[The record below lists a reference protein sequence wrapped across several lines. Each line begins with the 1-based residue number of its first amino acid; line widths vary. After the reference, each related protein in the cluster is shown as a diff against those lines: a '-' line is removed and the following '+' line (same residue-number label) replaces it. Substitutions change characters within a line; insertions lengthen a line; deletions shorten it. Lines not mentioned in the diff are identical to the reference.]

1 MTGVLLLLRKSVDH
15 VGRKVDQRN
24 ARVAFPTV
32 KDNAVKPVITMPVVA
47 KGWIPALANGFTL

>member
-1 MTGVLLLLRKSVDH
+1 MLRKSVDH
-15 VGRKVDQRN
+15 VGRKVDQRS
-24 ARVAFPTV
+24 ASVEFPTV